1 VSAFLSLLSYQLK
14 SEWRQKFAINGI
26 LLHVA
31 SSVFLVQLCMKV
43 MNPATWNAV
52 FWILLVFSAITA
64 IGRSFIQDSRG
75 KNLYMYTLASP
86 HHYILSKMF
95 YNALLMIV
103 VAILSLFF
111 YGVFN
116 GFPVEFVFRYS
127 LIIVLTSVGYAAVLT
142 MMSAIASKAGNG
154 YLLMPLLSFPVVL
167 PMLLIAIKASKKAMD
182 GIDSSLLYQDIGL
195 LILLNIFIATMAY
208 FLFPYLWKD

>member
-1 VSAFLSLLSYQLK
+1 
-14 SEWRQKFAINGI
+14 
-26 LLHVA
+26 
-31 SSVFLVQLCMKV
+31 MKV

-103 VAILSLFF
+103 VAFLPIQ
-111 YGVFN
+111 Y
-116 GFPVEFVFRYS
+116 YY
-127 LIIVLTSVGYAAVLT
+127 IVLIWLT
-142 MMSAIASKAGNG
+142 IELINSHDFKNTTR
-154 YLLMPLLSFPVVL
+154 YLVFLGI
-167 PMLLIAIKASKKAMD
+167 PMGLKMYFYKK
-182 GIDSSLLYQDIGL
+182 
-195 LILLNIFIATMAY
+195 
-208 FLFPYLWKD
+208 